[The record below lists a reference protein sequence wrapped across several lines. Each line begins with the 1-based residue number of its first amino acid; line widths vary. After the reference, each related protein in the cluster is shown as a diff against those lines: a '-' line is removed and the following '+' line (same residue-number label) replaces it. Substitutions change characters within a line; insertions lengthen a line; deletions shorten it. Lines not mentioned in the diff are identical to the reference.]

1 MKEKRRKERQSKLK
15 KVNIKNISFVSVLI
29 TVAIVLCISG
39 TLAYFTHAVSI
50 TNSFTIKDSH
60 TITYNYYVVDEND
73 NVTSL
78 QDSKSKTYFDDTVIT
93 LGEDTEYFIDDDET
107 YQSVT
112 YKIDNTEYTTPTYT
126 VSNKNVTIDQY
137 YYLTRYTITYD
148 LDGGTLSTSNPTTYT
163 ENTATFTLN
172 NPTKTGYTFRG
183 WNSGK
188 NLLDYDN
195 LTDYAKSS
203 NGKSDITVDEN
214 GYISD
219 STPTVDSR
227 GFVYNSSNWQLSLPA
242 GTYTLSLEFKTKATN
257 SAASS
262 YSQIV
267 VMDSNNTNIFN
278 SRGLCFI

>member
-1 MKEKRRKERQSKLK
+1 MENKRRKENKGK
-15 KVNIKNISFVSVLI
+15 IKINIKSISAISVLVS
-29 TVAIVLCISG
+29 VAIVLCITG

-60 TITYNYYVVDEND
+60 TVTYNYYVVDEND
-73 NVTSL
+73 NITSL

-93 LGEDTEYFIDDDET
+93 LGEDTEYFINDDET

-112 YKIDNTEYTTPTYT
+112 YKIDDEEYTSATYT
-126 VSNKNVTIDQY
+126 MPSKNVTIDQY
-137 YYLTRYTITYD
+137 YYLIRYTITYD
-148 LDGGTLSTSNPTTYT
+148 LDGGTLSTSNPTIYT
-163 ENTATFTLN
+163 ENTETFTLN
-172 NPTKTGYTFRG
+172 NPTKEGYTFRG

-195 LTDYAKSS
+195 LTDLTKSS
-203 NGKSDITVDEN
+203 LYGSDINIDE
-214 GYISD
+214 YSYVSD
-219 STPTVDSR
+219 STPTTDGR
-227 GFVYNSSNWQLSLPA
+227 TWGYNACNWQLSLPA